1 MISSMYTFGSLDRVA
16 GLMLTLKRILKRM
29 IKLITLI
36 FKIILNYS
44 QLTHNSDSKFS
55 R

>member
-16 GLMLTLKRILKRM
+16 GLMLTLKRILRR

-44 QLTHNSDSKFS
+44 QLSHINII
-55 R
+55 